1 MWGGAESKGI
11 WKNFWNNENIL
22 HLDLGDSYKGSTYI
36 YTHIELY
43 IWKLCVLLYD
53 VVFQFNK
60 KTRNASAGSHYS
72 RDKDKNSSWGL
83 ESPANPDPFL
93 LSSPLLL
100 PKLLGASSA
109 WPPSWAPLAT
119 WSGSA
124 HTASPVWCALSPS
137 SSWAPPEL
145 LLAAASLPGVKFLD
159 HPPPIQGWFALCGVL
174 SQNLAVFTLFTFH
187 FPQFVMTP
195 SFVEFSLSP
204 PSPR

>member
-1 MWGGAESKGI
+1 MNPEFPGFCLTPGTRISHACQIPGTPKSSQLPCLALS
-11 WKNFWNNENIL
+11 FPSRL
-22 HLDLGDSYKGSTYI
+22 PLAFLVLI
-36 YTHIELY
+36 Y
-43 IWKLCVLLYD
+43 
-53 VVFQFNK
+53 
-60 KTRNASAGSHYS
+60 
-72 RDKDKNSSWGL
+72 SSWGL

-195 SFVEFSLSP
+195 SFVEFSLSLP
-204 PSPR
+204 GPR